1 MGYSWWGHKEE
12 DTTEQLTPS
21 VPFFSSQ
28 CLPDST
34 QTQLKFIN
42 QYRHHLDFTS
52 STGNKLIKLSI
63 CKHILCCLIAKSC
76 LTLLQPMGY
85 SLPGASVHEILHA
98 RILEWVAISFC
109 SGSFRLRD
117 PTCLLHWQDI
127 LCH

>member
-42 QYRHHLDFTS
+42 QYGHHLDFTS

-63 CKHILCCLIAKSC
+63 CKRILCCLIAKSC

-117 PTCLLHWQDI
+117 PTGLLHWQDI